1 MQHVTLAVAFAV
13 ALVVAAGTSSVN
25 HPWTMSSSEPTA
37 TASGSDGS
45 AGASSTAPTAG
56 TPSASTG
63 ANQIVQPAVI
73 FDSFDGP
80 AGAAPNPGKWT
91 TAEGTGWDLGVE
103 HYTAGNAVLDGQGR
117 LVITASKTDD
127 GYVSGRVETKDKASF
142 GYGTLIARIKMP
154 AGKGLWPAFFLLGAD
169 ENSNPWP
176 GAGEID
182 VVELVS
188 DPHTRYSSIH
198 GPISEVPDYLQ
209 VQITG
214 EGPDLSADFHD
225 YWVIHSENSITVG
238 MDETVWGS
246 FTPESLPPTGEWVYN
261 KPFYVVLKL
270 AVGGDWAGL
279 PDSSTE
285 FPATMLVEYVH
296 WEPA

>member
-1 MQHVTLAVAFAV
+1 MQHVTLVGVLVV
-13 ALVVAAGTSSVN
+13 ALVIAAGTTSVN
-25 HPWTMSSSEPTA
+25 HPWILSSGDPMA
-37 TASGSDGS
+37 TASGSDGPV
-45 AGASSTAPTAG
+45 GASSTAPTED
-56 TPSASTG
+56 TPSASIG
-63 ANQIVQPAVI
+63 AKHITQPPVI

-80 AGAAPNPGKWT
+80 AGAAPNPSKWT

-103 HYTAGNAVLDGQGR
+103 NYTAGNAVLDGQGR

-198 GPISEVPDYLQ
+198 GPISDVPDYLQ

-214 EGPDLSADFHD
+214 EGPDLSAEFHD

-238 MDETVWGS
+238 VDDTVWGT
-246 FTPESLPPTGEWVYN
+246 FTPESLPPTAEWVYN

-279 PDSSTE
+279 PDNSTE